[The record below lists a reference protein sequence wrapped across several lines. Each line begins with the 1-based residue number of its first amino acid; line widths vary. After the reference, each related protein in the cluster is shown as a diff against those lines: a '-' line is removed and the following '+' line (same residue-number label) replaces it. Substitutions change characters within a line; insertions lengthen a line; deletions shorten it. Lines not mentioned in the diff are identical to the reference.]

1 MSSKRLGRRSAT
13 GLIDALS
20 VGFKPIETE
29 RRKDGKGFRFRR
41 WHLHEISLVTVAA
54 NEQAAITNVAPVA

>member
-1 MSSKRLGRRSAT
+1 
-13 GLIDALS
+13 LIDALS

-29 RRKDGKGFRFRR
+29 RLKDGKGFRFRR